1 MSIELTDQQ
10 QHALDALGEDP
21 ARLVDP
27 RTNAAYVLLPV
38 ELYESIREIL
48 EDDKQQKA
56 IRSVGLRNAVGRMN
70 EEVGLR
76 SDFKTAS
83 RRTAGLVP

>member
-1 MSIELTDQQ
+1 MSIELTDHQ
-10 QHALDALGEDP
+10 QHALDAFGSEP
-21 ARLVDP
+21 ARFVDP

-38 ELYESIREIL
+38 EQYESVREIL

-70 EEVGLR
+70 EEI
-76 SDFKTAS
+76 
-83 RRTAGLVP
+83 

>member
-1 MSIELTDQQ
+1 MNIELTDQQ
-10 QHALDALGEDP
+10 QRALDAYGSDP

-38 ELYESIREIL
+38 DVYESVREIL
-48 EDDKQQKA
+48 EDDKQQRA

-70 EEVGLR
+70 EEI
-76 SDFKTAS
+76 
-83 RRTAGLVP
+83 